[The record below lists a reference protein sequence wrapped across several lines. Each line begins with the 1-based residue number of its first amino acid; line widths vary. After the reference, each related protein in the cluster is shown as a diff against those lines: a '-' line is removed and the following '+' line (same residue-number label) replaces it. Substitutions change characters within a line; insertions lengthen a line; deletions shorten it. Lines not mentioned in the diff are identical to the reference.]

1 MREEYKL
8 QLKELKERMKK
19 AEAFALQCPIFSKKI
34 LNDIITGEE
43 SSITFADK
51 YKLLITQNGI
61 KRNHYSSNNK
71 NDKYIFNYKKEHD
84 IFLWSIFIN
93 TLEEYNSINKYG
105 LNEIHKKVPIFFYDN
120 LNDAFYCTDDQIGDL
135 LEALNDWK
143 IHAVAQLK
151 IDNRNKDIKEAEVKL
166 KIATER
172 LLCLKNEIMEKK

>member
-71 NDKYIFNYKKEHD
+71 KINIFSIIKKN
-84 IFLWSIFIN
+84 IIYFFGQYLSI
-93 TLEEYNSINKYG
+93 L
-105 LNEIHKKVPIFFYDN
+105 
-120 LNDAFYCTDDQIGDL
+120 
-135 LEALNDWK
+135 
-143 IHAVAQLK
+143 
-151 IDNRNKDIKEAEVKL
+151 
-166 KIATER
+166 
-172 LLCLKNEIMEKK
+172 